1 MTARDVSID
10 AYYSRIVTPGVELG
24 QIDQIVLYVLNHPC
38 CTRRQIAA
46 AHTGALNQEAR
57 VSARVKAALDCGL
70 IVESPSP
77 IKDEV
82 TGAEAYPLY
91 PVEKQQDFFGE
102 QNPAP
107 NSAAPISIARWK
119 TFQI

>member
-1 MTARDVSID
+1 MTARSTSIE
-10 AYYSRIVTPGVELG
+10 AYYSRIVTPGVELR

-57 VSARVKAALDCGL
+57 VSARVKAALDRGL

-91 PVEKQQDFFGE
+91 PVSKQEGLFDNLFGAVMW
-102 QNPAP
+102 PY
-107 NSAAPISIARWK
+107 
-119 TFQI
+119 